1 MVNVVRRTGGVV
13 LLAAT
18 LGLVLIVLGPG
29 SARAV
34 EVGQPAPDFRLP
46 STTGGEISLGDF
58 RGKKWVFL
66 EFYGGDFHPS

>member
-1 MVNVVRRTGGVV
+1 MVSFVRRTGSVM

-18 LGLVLIVLGPG
+18 LGLALIVIGPTR
-29 SARAV
+29 ARAV

-66 EFYGGDFHPS
+66 EFYGADFSPV